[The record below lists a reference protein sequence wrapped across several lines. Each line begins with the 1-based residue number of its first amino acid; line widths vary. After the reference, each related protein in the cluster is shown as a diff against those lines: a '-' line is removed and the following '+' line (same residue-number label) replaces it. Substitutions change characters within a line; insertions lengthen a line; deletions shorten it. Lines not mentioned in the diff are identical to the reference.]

1 MHEAEQKL
9 KDFAQSTIIKKKYR
23 ISDRITHFVGY
34 GHSNAILVEGDTSLI
49 LIDTLDSNERAKR
62 LRHEIEAM
70 TGKVVKTLIFTHG
83 HPDHRGGSAAFQ
95 ETVEEVIAFVP
106 RRPLLKYT
114 DKIQDVL
121 NRRASRQFG
130 YTLTEE
136 EVITQGLGMRE
147 GRAVQDGTYDFLAP
161 TTIYRNEERV
171 VREIDGVTLELISA
185 VGETDDQL
193 FVWFPDE
200 KVLCCGDNFYAC
212 WPNLYAIRGGQYR
225 DVAAWVDSLT
235 KILSFP
241 SVALLPGHFQPVLG
255 EETIRETLTNYR
267 DAIESVLIQT
277 LECINQGKSEEETVR
292 SVALPEQLR
301 DLPYL
306 GEYYGTIQW
315 SIRSIYHGYLGWFD
329 GNPTNLNRVPAETY
343 AKEILGLI
351 SDPKIVFDR
360 IERLQ
365 ADGDDQ
371 LACELCDV
379 MIYAG
384 VDQMK
389 AKQLKAKS
397 LMVMAKRQTSSNGR
411 HYDIASAYELLEET
425 K

>member
-9 KDFAQSTIIKKKYR
+9 KYFAQSTIIKKKYR

-95 ETVEEVIAFVP
+95 ETVEEVIAFAP

-147 GRAVQDGTYDFLAP
+147 GCAVQDGMYDFLAP

-193 FVWFPDE
+193 FVWFPSE

-235 KILSFP
+235 KILSFT

-255 EETIRETLTNYR
+255 EETIRETLTHYR

-277 LECINQGKSEEETVR
+277 LECINHGKSEEETVR

-329 GNPTNLNRVPAETY
+329 GNPTNLNRVSEETY

-351 SDPKIVFDR
+351 SDPKIVLDR

-365 ADGDDQ
+365 ADGEDQ

-379 MIYAG
+379 LIHAG